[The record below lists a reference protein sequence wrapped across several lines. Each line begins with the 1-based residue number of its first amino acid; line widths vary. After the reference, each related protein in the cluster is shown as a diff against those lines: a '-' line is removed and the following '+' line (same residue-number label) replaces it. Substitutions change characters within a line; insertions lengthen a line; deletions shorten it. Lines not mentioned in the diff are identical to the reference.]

1 MPRHK
6 PIKFI
11 TTLEPSLVKRVKE
24 IITENKQAKS
34 VLNATMAL
42 VVVGGILTLS
52 VLAPGILGEINKM
65 LYRKKKSNYE
75 QYRQI
80 WRGFN
85 SLRQKRN
92 LEFVKEEDGYLIYRL
107 SQKGKVKVRKFII
120 DELSIKKPKNW
131 DGKWRL
137 TIFDIPEKRK
147 NARVGLRKKLSD
159 IGFYQ
164 CQKSAWVYPFP
175 CEQEVEFLKDFFN
188 VKSFVKLFL
197 VDEMTDGKVLYH
209 FRDLLKKHNTIS

>member
-11 TTLEPSLVKRVKE
+11 TTLEPRLIKRVKE

-42 VVVGGILTLS
+42 VAVGGILTLS
-52 VLAPGILGEINKM
+52 VLAPGVLGEINKM
-65 LYRKKKSNYE
+65 LYRKKKNNYE

-85 SLRQKRN
+85 SLKQKRN
-92 LEFVKEEDGYLIYRL
+92 LEFVKEEDGYLIYRF
-107 SQKGKVKVRKFII
+107 SQKGKDEVRKFII
-120 DELSIKKPKNW
+120 DELSIGKPKNW

-137 TIFDIPEKRK
+137 AIFDIPEKRK

-175 CEQEVEFLKDFFN
+175 CEKEVEFLKDFFN
-188 VKSFVKLFL
+188 VKPFVKLFL

-209 FRDLLKKHNTIS
+209 FRDLLKKI